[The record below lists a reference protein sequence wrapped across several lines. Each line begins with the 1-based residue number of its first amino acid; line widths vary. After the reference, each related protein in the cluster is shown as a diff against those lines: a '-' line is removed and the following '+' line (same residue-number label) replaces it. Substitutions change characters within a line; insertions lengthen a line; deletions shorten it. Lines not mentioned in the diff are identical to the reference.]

1 MPNRAFLGLN
11 VDLLNNPKYDEIK
24 MDALVLYS
32 LYADRAACSKAN
44 SYKGNPNFVDKN
56 GRHFIIFTDKEASK
70 LIRVST
76 KTIANY
82 RKKLAGVGLIDQ
94 SVVFMGLKRI
104 NRIFVN
110 DVEKT
115 PKNVDLKL
123 HWKNHTVRTESVA
136 SHWTTFAKLDWV
148 KTIAKNVLGRVENSV
163 TTDQKKGALS
173 LSQTSLTQE
182 SLTDGHDT
190 TTQAQTPVSEYRKL
204 PEAIRT
210 EFVNNFG
217 FIPPM
222 IAKRL
227 NNLVENQG
235 EDCVL
240 YAIQKT
246 SSRNVKSPIAYV
258 ESCLRN
264 AANNGL
270 KTVAEMM
277 AFDQQYAQNKRNK
290 AQKRSSQKPFGRKK
304 AKKIEKLPDWAQ
316 KQWDSTP
323 KPSQESTVAMA
334 QNTEQEVT
342 PQYTKTKANSANLK
356 NFVEKSVNYL
366 ETQGF
371 IVPETSSNDH
381 EQGVLER
388 IKSTIKTMFGLETG
402 VEEVSN
408 ALSAWRL
415 DRMISSL

>member
-1 MPNRAFLGLN
+1 MSRRAFLGLN

-44 SYKGNPNFVDKN
+44 ANSGNNNFVDKN
-56 GRHFIIFTDKEASK
+56 GRHFVIFTDDEASK
-70 LIRVST
+70 LIRTST
-76 KTIANY
+76 RTIANY
-82 RKKLAGVGLIDQ
+82 RKKLASVGLITQ
-94 SVVFMGLKRI
+94 TVVFTGLRRI

-110 DVEKT
+110 EVEQT
-115 PKNVDLKL
+115 PKNVEVKL
-123 HWKNHTVRTESVA
+123 HWKNHTVRTETVVS
-136 SHWTTFAKLDWV
+136 SWTISAKLNWINTV
-148 KTIAKNVLGRVENSV
+148 AKNILDRVENNNM
-163 TTDQKKGALS
+163 TDRKKVPLS
-173 LSQTSLTQE
+173 LSQASLTQGL
-182 SLTDGHDT
+182 STDGHDT
-190 TTQAQTPVSEYRKL
+190 TQAQAPVSEYRKL
-204 PEAIRT
+204 PEEIRT
-210 EFVNNFG
+210 EFGKHFG
-217 FIPPM
+217 FINPT

-227 NNLVENQG
+227 NNLVANQG
-235 EDCVL
+235 ADCVL

-246 SSRNVKSPIAYV
+246 SSHNVKSPIAYV

-270 KTVAEMM
+270 KTVAEMI
-277 AFDQQYAQNKRNK
+277 AFDQQYAQNKPEK
-290 AQKRSSQKPFGRKK
+290 AQKRPSKKTFGRKK

-334 QNTEQEVT
+334 QNTEQEET
-342 PQYTKTKANSANLK
+342 PQCTETKANSADLK

-366 ETQGF
+366 ANQGF

-388 IKSTIKTMFGLETG
+388 IKSTIKAMFGLETG

>member
-1 MPNRAFLGLN
+1 MPSKAFLGLN

-44 SYKGNPNFVDKN
+44 ANNGNNNFVDKN
-56 GRHFIIFTDKEASK
+56 GRHFVIFTDDEASK
-70 LIRVST
+70 LIRTST
-76 KTIANY
+76 RTIANY
-82 RKKLAGVGLIDQ
+82 RKKLASVGLITQ
-94 SVVFMGLKRI
+94 TVVFTGLRRI

-110 DVEKT
+110 EVEQT
-115 PKNVDLKL
+115 PKNVEVKL
-123 HWKNHTVRTESVA
+123 HWKNHTVRTETVVSN
-136 SHWTTFAKLDWV
+136 WTISAKLNWINTV
-148 KTIAKNVLGRVENSV
+148 AKNVLDRVENNDM
-163 TTDQKKGALS
+163 TNQKKVQLS
-173 LSQTSLTQE
+173 LSQASLTQE
-182 SLTDGHDT
+182 SLTDGHDM
-190 TTQAQTPVSEYRKL
+190 TQAQAPVSEYHKL

-210 EFVNNFG
+210 EFGKHFG
-217 FIPPM
+217 FITPT

-227 NNLVENQG
+227 NNLVTNQG

-290 AQKRSSQKPFGRKK
+290 TQKRPNGFWNGRKK

-323 KPSQESTVAMA
+323 KPAQESTVDMA
-334 QNTEQEVT
+334 QNTKQEVT
-342 PQYTKTKANSANLK
+342 PQCTETKANSADLK

-366 ETQGF
+366 ANQGF

-402 VEEVSN
+402 VGEVSK

>member
-44 SYKGNPNFVDKN
+44 ANNGNNNFVDKN
-56 GRHFIIFTDKEASK
+56 GRHFVIFTDDEASK
-70 LIRVST
+70 LIRAST
-76 KTIANY
+76 RTIANY
-82 RKKLAGVGLIDQ
+82 RKKLASVGLITQ
-94 SVVFMGLKRI
+94 TVVFTGLRRI

-110 DVEKT
+110 DVEQT
-115 PKNVDLKL
+115 PKNVEVKL
-123 HWKNHTVRTESVA
+123 HWKNHTVRTETVVSN
-136 SHWTTFAKLDWV
+136 WTTSAKLNWTNTV
-148 KTIAKNVLGRVENSV
+148 AKNVLDRVENNDI
-163 TTDQKKGALS
+163 TDLKKVPLS

-182 SLTDGHDT
+182 SLTDGHE
-190 TTQAQTPVSEYRKL
+190 TTQAQAPVSEYHKL

-210 EFVNNFG
+210 EFGKHFG
-217 FIPPM
+217 FITPT

-227 NNLVENQG
+227 NSLLSNQG

-246 SSRNVKSPIAYV
+246 AKRNVKSPIAYV

-277 AFDQQYAQNKRNK
+277 VFDQQYAQNKHNK
-290 AQKRSSQKPFGRKK
+290 AQKRSFQKSFGRKK

-316 KQWDSTP
+316 KQWDCTP
-323 KPSQESTVAMA
+323 KLSQESTVAMT

-342 PQYTKTKANSANLK
+342 PQCTETKVNSADLK

-366 ETQGF
+366 ETKGF
-371 IVPETSSNDH
+371 VVPETSSNDH

>member
-1 MPNRAFLGLN
+1 MPSKAFLGLN

-44 SYKGNPNFVDKN
+44 ANNGNNYFVDKN
-56 GRHFIIFTDKEASK
+56 GRHFVIFTDDEASK
-70 LIRVST
+70 LIRTST
-76 KTIANY
+76 RTIANY
-82 RKKLAGVGLIDQ
+82 RKKLASVGLITQ
-94 SVVFMGLKRI
+94 TVVFTGLRRI

-110 DVEKT
+110 DVEQT
-115 PKNVDLKL
+115 PKNVEAKL
-123 HWKNHTVRTESVA
+123 HWKNHTVRTETVVSN
-136 SHWTTFAKLDWV
+136 WTISAKLNWINTV
-148 KTIAKNVLGRVENSV
+148 AKNVLDRVENNDM
-163 TTDQKKGALS
+163 TDRKKVPLS
-173 LSQTSLTQE
+173 LSQASLTQE
-182 SLTDGHDT
+182 SLTDGHDS
-190 TTQAQTPVSEYRKL
+190 TQAQAPVSEYRKL

-210 EFVNNFG
+210 EFGKHFG
-217 FIPPM
+217 FITPI

-227 NNLVENQG
+227 NNLVANQG

-246 SSRNVKSPIAYV
+246 AKRNVKSPISYV

-264 AANNGL
+264 AVNNGL

-277 AFDQQYAQNKRNK
+277 AFDQQYAQSARKK
-290 AQKRSSQKPFGRKK
+290 AQKRPSQKSFGRKK

-323 KPSQESTVAMA
+323 KSSQESTVAMA
-334 QNTEQEVT
+334 QDTKQETT
-342 PQYTKTKANSANLK
+342 PQHTENKANSADLK
-356 NFVEKSVNYL
+356 NFVEKSVDYL
-366 ETQGF
+366 ENQGF

-388 IKSTIKTMFGLETG
+388 IKSTIKTMFGLEAG
-402 VEEVSN
+402 VEDVSK